1 MRTPQK
7 VVLALFAGAA
17 AINVIASGTGND
29 VADAITK
36 PMLMP
41 LLALLVW
48 LAVPAPR
55 DRKLFIAGQLAAA
68 AGDIALIFDGTVA
81 FLIGMVLF
89 LGCHVCYIVTFA
101 RAGAFGRLRA
111 RPLVPVAYAVVFAG
125 ALAWLWG
132 GLGGLRV
139 PIAVYA
145 LALTT
150 MAAASATFGAR
161 IGLGGALFM
170 LSDMLIAVDI
180 AHPDAI
186 GGPPIW
192 VMLTYVA
199 GQGLLAT
206 GWLKII
212 SDQLPSSE
220 TKLQTVTLPA

>member
-7 VVLALFAGAA
+7 IVLAAFAVAGTV
-17 AINVIASGTGND
+17 NVVASGTGNH
-29 VADAITK
+29 VADLLSK
-36 PMLMP
+36 PLLMP
-41 LLALLVW
+41 LLAAAVW

-55 DRKLFIAGQLAAA
+55 DRRLFITGQLLAA
-68 AGDIALIFDGTVA
+68 AGDIALIGSGTLP
-81 FLIGMVLF
+81 FLIGMAFF
-89 LGCHVCYIVTFA
+89 LGCHLCYIATFVRGGAIA
-101 RAGAFGRLRA
+101 RLMA
-111 RPLVPVAYAVVFAG
+111 RPVIPIAYAVILVA
-125 ALAWLWG
+125 ALVWLWG
-132 GLGGLRV
+132 GLGALRV

-150 MAAASATFGAR
+150 MAATSATYGR
-161 IGLGGALFM
+161 RVGLGGALFM
-170 LSDMLIAVDI
+170 FSDLLIAVGI

-206 GWLKII
+206 GWLKIL
-212 SDQLPSSE
+212 SDHLPSTE